1 LVKRQ
6 RGSCV
11 IADVWVLCGINNA
24 EAEKVEVC
32 TAVHRALDQLQ
43 TMNMPFDWTV
53 APGLLKCGKNR
64 CLVTPEV
71 LGEVH

>member
-1 LVKRQ
+1 MKRQ

-11 IADVWVLCGINNA
+11 IADVWILCSHDDA

-32 TAVHRALDQLQ
+32 AAVHRAFNQLQ
-43 TMNMPFDWTV
+43 SMNVPFDWAV

-64 CLVTPEV
+64 CLVAAEV